1 MDKDRLLKRINALL
15 DDRRA
20 QLNPPTDGELAKD
33 RGVTLKTIYM
43 WRQGRHI
50 AKCAWAFIDLAE
62 RETSNTDQAA

>member
-15 DDRRA
+15 DERRA
-20 QLNPPTDGELAKD
+20 QLDPPTDSALAKD

-50 AKCAWAFIDLAE
+50 AKCAWAFVDLAE
-62 RETSNTDQAA
+62 QEQADKAA